1 MSISAK
7 LMTAKIGVT
16 EIAGTHEVSSDE
28 EADRLEAT
36 TAADNG
42 RSRKDAGVV
51 ETRVRVVFYLDVTT
65 GVHVFI
71 RAGTILTALKFFAR
85 SGAVT
90 PIFTWSSATVFSS
103 RIRGQI
109 RDRMIVEAEIE
120 PNGDAATAADCN

>member
-1 MSISAK
+1 VSISAK
-7 LMTAKIGVT
+7 TMTANLGAAVIV
-16 EIAGTHEVSSDE
+16 GTHEVSTDE

-42 RSRKDAGVV
+42 RARKDAGVV

-71 RAGTILTALKFFAR
+71 RAGTVLTNLKFFAR
-85 SGAVT
+85 TGAVT
-90 PIFTWSSATVFSS
+90 PLFTWTSATVFSS
-103 RIRGQI
+103 RVRGQI

-120 PNGDAATAADCN
+120 PNGDVTTAADAN